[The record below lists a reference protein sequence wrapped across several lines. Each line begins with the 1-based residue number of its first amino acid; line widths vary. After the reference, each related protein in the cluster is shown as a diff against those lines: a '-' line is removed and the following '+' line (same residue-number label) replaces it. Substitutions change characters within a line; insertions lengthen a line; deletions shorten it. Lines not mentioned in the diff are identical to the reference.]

1 MLDINKILI
10 DSGIFFAALFLLV
23 FYIGKFKPRLFLNPN
38 DIPPDILAAVPPK
51 TDAEKR
57 EAKLLGIPLFAIL
70 IGGMLYSTYT
80 FHQQSG
86 AGFIP
91 LMLHAMF
98 IILIV
103 ATSDLVFIDW
113 LLLNTLTPKWAVFPG
128 TEGFAGYKD
137 YGFHLRAHLKVIP
150 TQVTG
155 AAITAGLVLL
165 IAQFVG

>member
-1 MLDINKILI
+1 MLDLNKILI
-10 DSGIFFAALFLLV
+10 DSAIFFAFFLV
-23 FYIGKFKPRLFLNPN
+23 VVAYIARYKPRLFLTPN
-38 DIPPDILAAVPPK
+38 DVPADILAAVPPQ
-51 TDAEKR
+51 TEAEKR

-80 FHQQSG
+80 FYQQSG
-86 AGFIP
+86 ADF
-91 LMLHAMF
+91 LTLTLHALA

-113 LLLNTLTPKWAVFPG
+113 LLLNTITPNWVVFPG

-150 TQVTG
+150 AQVIG

-165 IAQFVG
+165 IARFVG

>member
-1 MLDINKILI
+1 MLDLNKILI

-23 FYIGKFKPRLFLNPN
+23 FYIGRFKPRLFLTPN
-38 DIPPDILAAVPPK
+38 DVPADILAAVPPQ
-51 TDAEKR
+51 TEAEKR

-80 FHQQSG
+80 FYEQSG
-86 AGFIP
+86 AGFLP
-91 LMLHAMF
+91 LTLHALA

-103 ATSDLVFIDW
+103 ATGDLIFIDW
-113 LLLNTLTPKWAVFPG
+113 LLLNTITPKWAVFPG

-150 TQVTG
+150 AQVAG
-155 AAITAGLVLL
+155 AAVTAGLVLL
-165 IAQFVG
+165 IAVFLG